1 MTRIQLI
8 APLLALWRRPSET
21 GQGHR
26 TSNNKT
32 HHCSDDSPRAPFP
45 NTQTNTT
52 RLPRLAS
59 GFRAPALLQRFW
71 LLTTSQGFHG
81 LFLPDQADFVLF
93 NSLKVWS
100 WHSCWRC
107 SGFAV
112 NRNVIHCRGTKNPQQ
127 RKNCSS
133 HKIGF

>member
-93 NSLKVWS
+93 NSLKVLFLAQLLEMLWL
-100 WHSCWRC
+100 C
-107 SGFAV
+107 SEPKCYSLQGNKKSPA
-112 NRNVIHCRGTKNPQQ
+112 KEKLQLP
-127 RKNCSS
+127 
-133 HKIGF
+133 